1 MLDVKGFLDSPL
13 HAIHETCKSSQLIIV
28 NVFKDK
34 MSSYLRFWY
43 KLNTRGIVKSCVLCF
58 LRDYYG
64 DSPDVVFPS
73 FLFISYRLPWCFR
86 MFPLVFLRFP
96 RVFLLFPIGASP
108 FPILDFAETYKKQ
121 LGKVKYYLLF
131 IIIYYL
137 LFLYLFSGKKLIY
150 SKI

>member
-73 FLFISYRLPWCFR
+73 FLFISYRLPWCFC
-86 MFPLVFLRFP
+86 MFPLVLLRFP
-96 RVFLLFPIGASP
+96 WVFLLFPIGASP
-108 FPILDFAETYKKQ
+108 VSYFRFCGNLQKAVRKS
-121 LGKVKYYLLF
+121 KVLF
-131 IIIYYL
+131 IIYHYL
-137 LFLYLFSGKKLIY
+137 LSIISLFILREKVDLQ
-150 SKI
+150 

>member
-73 FLFISYRLPWCFR
+73 FLFISYRLPWCFL
-86 MFPLVFLRFP
+86 MFPLVLLRFP
-96 RVFLLFPIGASP
+96 WVFLLFPIGASP
-108 FPILDFAETYKKQ
+108 VSYFRFCGNLQKAVRKS
-121 LGKVKYYLLF
+121 KVLF
-131 IIIYYL
+131 IIYHYL
-137 LFLYLFSGKKLIY
+137 LSIISLFILREKVDLQ
-150 SKI
+150 

>member
-34 MSSYLRFWY
+34 MSSCLRFWY

-96 RVFLLFPIGASP
+96 RVFLLFPIGAYPVSY
-108 FPILDFAETYKKQ
+108 FRFCGNLQKTVRKS
-121 LGKVKYYLLF
+121 KVLF
-131 IIIYYL
+131 IIYHYL
-137 LFLYLFSGKKLIY
+137 LSIISLFILREKVDLQ
-150 SKI
+150 

>member
-13 HAIHETCKSSQLIIV
+13 HAIHETCKSFQLIIV

-86 MFPLVFLRFP
+86 MFPLVLLRFP
-96 RVFLLFPIGASP
+96 WVFLLFPIGASP
-108 FPILDFAETYKKQ
+108 VSYFRFCGNLQKAVRKS
-121 LGKVKYYLLF
+121 KVLF
-131 IIIYYL
+131 IIYHYL
-137 LFLYLFSGKKLIY
+137 LSIISLFILREKVDLQ
-150 SKI
+150 

>member
-86 MFPLVFLRFP
+86 MFPLVLLRVP
-96 RVFLLFPIGASP
+96 WVFLLCPIGASP
-108 FPILDFAETYKKQ
+108 VSYFRFCGNLQKAVRKS
-121 LGKVKYYLLF
+121 KVLF
-131 IIIYYL
+131 IIYHYL
-137 LFLYLFSGKKLIY
+137 LSIISLFILREKVDLQ
-150 SKI
+150 

>member
-43 KLNTRGIVKSCVLCF
+43 KLNTCGIVKSCVLCF

-86 MFPLVFLRFP
+86 MFPLVLLRFP
-96 RVFLLFPIGASP
+96 WVFLLFPIGASP
-108 FPILDFAETYKKQ
+108 VSYFRFCGNLQKAVRKS
-121 LGKVKYYLLF
+121 KVLF
-131 IIIYYL
+131 IIYHYL
-137 LFLYLFSGKKLIY
+137 LSIISLFILREKVDLQ
-150 SKI
+150 

>member
-28 NVFKDK
+28 NVFKGK

-108 FPILDFAETYKKQ
+108 VSYFRFCGNLQKAVRKS
-121 LGKVKYYLLF
+121 KVLF
-131 IIIYYL
+131 IIYHYL
-137 LFLYLFSGKKLIY
+137 LSIISLFILREKVDLQ
-150 SKI
+150 

>member
-73 FLFISYRLPWCFR
+73 FLFISYRLPWCFL
-86 MFPLVFLRFP
+86 MFPLVLLRFP
-96 RVFLLFPIGASP
+96 WVFLLFPIGASP
-108 FPILDFAETYKKQ
+108 VSYFRFCGNLQKAVRKS
-121 LGKVKYYLLF
+121 KVLF
-131 IIIYYL
+131 IIYHYL
-137 LFLYLFSGKKLIY
+137 LSIISLFILRKKVDLQ
-150 SKI
+150 

>member
-34 MSSYLRFWY
+34 MSSYLQFWY

-64 DSPDVVFPS
+64 DSSDVVFPS

-86 MFPLVFLRFP
+86 MFPLVLLRFP
-96 RVFLLFPIGASP
+96 WVFLLFPIGASP
-108 FPILDFAETYKKQ
+108 VSYFRFCGNLQKAVRKS
-121 LGKVKYYLLF
+121 KVLF
-131 IIIYYL
+131 IIYHYL
-137 LFLYLFSGKKLIY
+137 LSIISLFILREKVDLQ
-150 SKI
+150 

>member
-34 MSSYLRFWY
+34 MSSCLRFWY

-64 DSPDVVFPS
+64 DSPDVVFPR

-108 FPILDFAETYKKQ
+108 VSYFRFCGNLQKAVRKS
-121 LGKVKYYLLF
+121 KVLF
-131 IIIYYL
+131 IIYHYL
-137 LFLYLFSGKKLIY
+137 LSIISLFILREKVDLQ
-150 SKI
+150 

>member
-86 MFPLVFLRFP
+86 MFPLVLLRFP
-96 RVFLLFPIGASP
+96 WVFLLFPIGASP
-108 FPILDFAETYKKQ
+108 VSYFRFCGNLQKAVRKS
-121 LGKVKYYLLF
+121 KVLF
-131 IIIYYL
+131 IIYHYL
-137 LFLYLFSGKKLIY
+137 LSIISLFILRKKVDLQ
-150 SKI
+150 

>member
-58 LRDYYG
+58 LHDYYG

-86 MFPLVFLRFP
+86 MFPLVLLRFP
-96 RVFLLFPIGASP
+96 WVFLLFPIGASP
-108 FPILDFAETYKKQ
+108 VSYFRFCGNLQKAVRKS
-121 LGKVKYYLLF
+121 KVLF
-131 IIIYYL
+131 IIYHYL
-137 LFLYLFSGKKLIY
+137 LSIISLFILREKVDLQ
-150 SKI
+150 

>member
-86 MFPLVFLRFP
+86 MFPLVLLRFP
-96 RVFLLFPIGASP
+96 WVFLLFPIGPSP
-108 FPILDFAETYKKQ
+108 VSYFRFCGNLQKAVRKS
-121 LGKVKYYLLF
+121 KVLF
-131 IIIYYL
+131 IIYHYL
-137 LFLYLFSGKKLIY
+137 LSIISLFILREKVDLQ
-150 SKI
+150 

>member
-34 MSSYLRFWY
+34 MSSYLRFQY

-108 FPILDFAETYKKQ
+108 VSYFRFCGNLQKAVRKS
-121 LGKVKYYLLF
+121 KVLF
-131 IIIYYL
+131 IIYHYL
-137 LFLYLFSGKKLIY
+137 LSIISLFILREKVDLQ
-150 SKI
+150 

>member
-108 FPILDFAETYKKQ
+108 VSYFRFCGNLQKAVRKS
-121 LGKVKYYLLF
+121 KVLF
-131 IIIYYL
+131 IIYHYL
-137 LFLYLFSGKKLIY
+137 LSIISLFILREKVDLQ
-150 SKI
+150 

>member
-34 MSSYLRFWY
+34 MSSCLRFWY

-108 FPILDFAETYKKQ
+108 VSYFRFCKK
-121 LGKVKYYLLF
+121 LKKAVRKSKVLF
-131 IIIYYL
+131 IIYHYL
-137 LFLYLFSGKKLIY
+137 LSIISLFILREKVDLQ
-150 SKI
+150 

>member
-43 KLNTRGIVKSCVLCF
+43 KLNTHGIVKSCVLCF

-86 MFPLVFLRFP
+86 MFPPVLLRFP
-96 RVFLLFPIGASP
+96 WVFLLFPIGASP
-108 FPILDFAETYKKQ
+108 VSYFRFCGNLQKAVRKS
-121 LGKVKYYLLF
+121 KVLF
-131 IIIYYL
+131 IIYHYL
-137 LFLYLFSGKKLIY
+137 LSIISLFILREKVDLQ
-150 SKI
+150 

>member
-34 MSSYLRFWY
+34 MSSYLQFWY

-86 MFPLVFLRFP
+86 MFPLVLLRFP
-96 RVFLLFPIGASP
+96 WVFLLFLIGASP
-108 FPILDFAETYKKQ
+108 VSYFRFCGNLQKAVRKS
-121 LGKVKYYLLF
+121 KVLF
-131 IIIYYL
+131 IIYHYL
-137 LFLYLFSGKKLIY
+137 LSIISLFILREKVDLQ
-150 SKI
+150 

>member
-34 MSSYLRFWY
+34 MSSYLRFQY

-86 MFPLVFLRFP
+86 MFPLVLLRFP
-96 RVFLLFPIGASP
+96 WVFLLFPIGASP
-108 FPILDFAETYKKQ
+108 VSYFRFCGNLQKAVRKS
-121 LGKVKYYLLF
+121 KVLF
-131 IIIYYL
+131 IIYHYL
-137 LFLYLFSGKKLIY
+137 LSIISLFILREKVDLQ
-150 SKI
+150 

>member
-86 MFPLVFLRFP
+86 MFPLVLLRFP
-96 RVFLLFPIGASP
+96 WVFLLFPIGASP
-108 FPILDFAETYKKQ
+108 VSYFRFCGNLQKAVRKS
-121 LGKVKYYLLF
+121 KVLF
-131 IIIYYL
+131 IIYHYL
-137 LFLYLFSGKKLIY
+137 LSIISLFILREKVDLQ
-150 SKI
+150 

>member
-43 KLNTRGIVKSCVLCF
+43 KLNTRGIVKSYVLCF

-86 MFPLVFLRFP
+86 MFPLVLLRFP
-96 RVFLLFPIGASP
+96 WVFLLFPIGASP
-108 FPILDFAETYKKQ
+108 VSYFRFCGNLQKAVRKS
-121 LGKVKYYLLF
+121 KVLF
-131 IIIYYL
+131 IIYHYL
-137 LFLYLFSGKKLIY
+137 LSIISLFILREKVDLQ
-150 SKI
+150 

>member
-108 FPILDFAETYKKQ
+108 VSYFRFCGNLRKAVRKS
-121 LGKVKYYLLF
+121 KVLF
-131 IIIYYL
+131 IIYHYL
-137 LFLYLFSGKKLIY
+137 LSIISLFILREKVDLQ
-150 SKI
+150 